1 MYVNVGIPWI
11 SPVYIYI
18 YVSMQGQVCH
28 SCSDFGQVA
37 AVAVLE
43 GEVPVAPRHL
53 VELNQES
60 MAYVTRLERFAE
72 RSNFGLNDAKLNV
85 IVPMK
90 TATLGYIPFSDPNL
104 KNMEQFDTV
113 WSFGFDWFQG
123 KEGRLKGILF
133 EG

>member
-1 MYVNVGIPWI
+1 MLRQGECQCMLMLEYHGYLLYI
-11 SPVYIYI
+11 IYI
-18 YVSMQGQVCH
+18 YMSRCRARYAIVVRTSV
-28 SCSDFGQVA
+28 QVA

-43 GEVPVAPRHL
+43 GEVPVGPRHL

-90 TATLGYIPFSDPNL
+90 TATLGISHFQTQIE
-104 KNMEQFDTV
+104 KHGTV
-113 WSFGFDWFQG
+113 
-123 KEGRLKGILF
+123 
-133 EG
+133 